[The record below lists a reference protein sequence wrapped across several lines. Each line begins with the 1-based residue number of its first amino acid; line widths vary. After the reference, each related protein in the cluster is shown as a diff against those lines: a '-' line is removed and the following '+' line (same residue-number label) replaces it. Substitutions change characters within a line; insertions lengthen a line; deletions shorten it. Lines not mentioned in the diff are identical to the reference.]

1 MSKTKSI
8 TILFLIKSIRESCL
22 KYIVFLFLLQNIKI
36 DFINGFSSISSC
48 TINDSFNAPFLRSV
62 HPGLM

>member
-22 KYIVFLFLLQNIKI
+22 KYTVVQFNSILHTKHLTKQKWY
-36 DFINGFSSISSC
+36 INS
-48 TINDSFNAPFLRSV
+48 A
-62 HPGLM
+62 